1 MAKLNE
7 YLEFE
12 QDGKTYSLYYMPDGF
27 VIKRE

>member
-1 MAKLNE
+1 MAEINE
-7 YLEFE
+7 NFEFE